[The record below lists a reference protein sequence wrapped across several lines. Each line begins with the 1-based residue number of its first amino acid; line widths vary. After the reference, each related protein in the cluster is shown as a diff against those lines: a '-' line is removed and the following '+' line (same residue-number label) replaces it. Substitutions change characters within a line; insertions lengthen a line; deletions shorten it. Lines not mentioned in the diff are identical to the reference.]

1 MPDDEELDDEELD
14 PFEPLDPFGPL
25 DPSSPL
31 DPPGLPLGRRV
42 ALPGRGTTYVR
53 HAEGPPGAPTLVLL
67 HGWTVTAALN
77 WYGVFEPLSAHFSVV
92 ALDHRGHGRGIRSW
106 RRFRLEDCADD
117 AVALADALGVDRFI
131 PVGYSMGGP
140 IAQLLW
146 RRHPDRVDGLVL
158 CATSRTFA
166 RGGAG
171 GRAAASVG
179 GLFSLAARATP
190 RRVQTRVGER
200 ILDSRYD
207 RSDLG
212 PSEPAEVVRNDT
224 RMVVEAGAA
233 LATFSS
239 RDWIGGVSV
248 PTSLVVTEHDAVV
261 APHRQRRLAEAIPSA
276 TVHTIAGDHGVCAT
290 APELFSAVLLETCL
304 DVEGRAAELRRAAG

>member
-1 MPDDEELDDEELD
+1 MPDAKGPARPRREDEVTEA
-14 PFEPLDPFGPL
+14 FGPL
-25 DPSSPL
+25 HPPSPL
-31 DPPGLPLGRRV
+31 DPPGLPLGQRV
-42 ALPGRGTTYVR
+42 ELPGRGTTYLR
-53 HAEGPPGAPTLVLL
+53 RAEGPAGAPTLVLL

-77 WYGVFEPLSAHFSVV
+77 WYGVFEPLSDHFDVV

-166 RGGAG
+166 RSAAG

-200 ILDSRYD
+200 LLESRYD
-207 RSDLG
+207 QSQLG
-212 PSEPAEVVRNDT
+212 RFARAEVLQNDT

-239 RDWIGGVSV
+239 RDWIGRVDV
-248 PTSLVVTEHDAVV
+248 PTAVVITEHDAVV
-261 APHRQRRLAEAIPSA
+261 PPHRQRRLAEAIPGA

-290 APELFSAVLLETCL
+290 APERF
-304 DVEGRAAELRRAAG
+304 